1 MKYPDRY
8 KNYFLPQVA
17 VLSLS
22 LLLISCDDSDPKA
35 KYENIYGIWDQ
46 SGYGEI
52 LVINKDG
59 ADYYQHTRQTCIRE
73 ESLDNTDLDEI
84 MNDLKVAANRQSFS
98 VRLQASNLFKAHL
111 TRLDQLPA
119 SCRAGRLITTVTP
132 TRQFEHL
139 WHTFN
144 DYYAFFDQRGVDWQ
158 QQYTTYRP
166 MVNDAMDQEAL
177 FNVLADMLAPI
188 DDDHVSLSSEDD
200 DFSPAQPSS
209 FVIAL
214 YQAFQQQSEISDFDE
229 FEDAQLDN
237 IQQVQST
244 YLSQVKRAGGSH
256 DEVALWGRIKGDNG
270 DIGYLQLSRMAGI
283 DSQVDLSDIDT
294 IDPEKD
300 LIAIENIMQQ
310 VTSDL
315 QDVAGLVIDIRFNGG
330 GLDSVGMVIANHFTR
345 QRQLALSKYTQNWQG
360 RSQHVKAYLNPAKQH
375 LLVPIAIL
383 SSDMTVSAAETF
395 LMTMRSI
402 PQVSVV
408 GEPSSGALSDVLTRS
423 LLRGMEVDLS
433 NEIYLDHA
441 GRNYEVSGIPVD
453 IATPAFDLDGFA
465 KGKDTALDAA
475 LNHLNTQAQ

>member
-1 MKYPDRY
+1 MNKSLYIPITAM
-8 KNYFLPQVA
+8 LA
-17 VLSLS
+17 VTLSLTA
-22 LLLISCDDSDPKA
+22 CHDSDPKA
-35 KYENIYGIWDQ
+35 KYEDIYGTWEQ
-46 SGYGEI
+46 VGYGDV

-59 ADYYQHTRQTCIRE
+59 ADYYQHTRQTCIKDS
-73 ESLDNTDLDEI
+73 SLDNTELGEFINDLDVPT
-84 MNDLKVAANRQSFS
+84 DQQSFS
-98 VRLQASNLFKAHL
+98 VRLQASNLFKAQL
-111 TRLDQLPA
+111 TRLDQLPV
-119 SCRAGRLITTVTP
+119 SCQADRLITTATP

-166 MVNDAMDQEAL
+166 MIDDAMDQKAL
-177 FNVLADMLAPI
+177 FSVLADMLAPL
-188 DDDHVSLSSEDD
+188 DDDHVSLSTGDD
-200 DFSPAQPSS
+200 GFSPAQPPN

-214 YQAFQQQSEISDFDE
+214 YQAFQQQSEISDFNE
-229 FEDAQLDN
+229 FEEAQLDN
-237 IQQVQST
+237 MQQVQGT
-244 YLSQVKRAGGSH
+244 YLSQVKQAGGPD
-256 DEVALWGRIKGDNG
+256 DEVALWGRIKGDKG

-315 QDVAGLVIDIRFNGG
+315 QDVSALVIDIRFNGG
-330 GLDSVGMVIANHFTR
+330 GLDSVGMAIANYFTR
-345 QRQLALSKYTQNWQG
+345 QHQLALSKYTENWQG

-375 LLVPIAIL
+375 LLVPIALL

-408 GEPSSGALSDVLTRS
+408 GEPSSGALSDVLTKNM
-423 LLRGMEVDLS
+423 LKGLEADLS
-433 NEIYLDHA
+433 NEVYLDHA
-441 GRNYEVSGIPVD
+441 GRNYEVSGVPVD
-453 IATPAFDLDGFA
+453 VATTAFDLDGFA

-475 LNHLNTQAQ
+475 LDHLSAQIQ